1 MTCRSDDLPP
11 ITLTAREHQA
21 LRTCIGMLLRLG
33 IKDNRLTNITSQMSL
48 ALKKSARR
56 AETIGGADLLRDFT
70 SNVWSCS
77 RCGEYSGWV
86 AYGNGGFATDISLY
100 GGALAVPVILY

>member
-11 ITLTAREHQA
+11 ITLTAKEYQT
-21 LRTCIGMLLRLG
+21 LRICIGRLLRLG

-56 AETIGGADLLRDFT
+56 AEKSATMKRNTQGGIVDRLVENK
-70 SNVWSCS
+70 SN
-77 RCGEYSGWV
+77 
-86 AYGNGGFATDISLY
+86 
-100 GGALAVPVILY
+100 

>member
-11 ITLTAREHQA
+11 ITLTAREHQT

-56 AETIGGADLLRDFT
+56 AEKSATAKRNTQSGIVDRLAENK
-70 SNVWSCS
+70 SN
-77 RCGEYSGWV
+77 
-86 AYGNGGFATDISLY
+86 
-100 GGALAVPVILY
+100 

>member
-11 ITLTAREHQA
+11 ITLTAKEHQA
-21 LRTCIGMLLRLG
+21 LRTCIGRLLRLG

-56 AETIGGADLLRDFT
+56 AKKSATMKRNARSGMVDRLIEDK
-70 SNVWSCS
+70 SN
-77 RCGEYSGWV
+77 
-86 AYGNGGFATDISLY
+86 
-100 GGALAVPVILY
+100 